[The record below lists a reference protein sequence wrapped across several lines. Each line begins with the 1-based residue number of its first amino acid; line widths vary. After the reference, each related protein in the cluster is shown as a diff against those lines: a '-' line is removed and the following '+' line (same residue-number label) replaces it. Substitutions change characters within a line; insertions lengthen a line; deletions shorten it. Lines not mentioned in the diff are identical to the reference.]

1 MPKTISQIT
10 PDERSTYHLR
20 AMVEQRKAAAAGEAS
35 VRWGEAGRVARQAA
49 MVLKQQFTA
58 RRVVLFGSVTRVERF
73 TPWSDIDLA
82 VWGVPPE
89 RFYAAVAAVT
99 SLSAEIGV
107 DLVDSERCGATLLAA
122 IERDG
127 VEL

>member
-1 MPKTISQIT
+1 
-10 PDERSTYHLR
+10 
-20 AMVEQRKAAAAGEAS
+20 MVEQRKASAGGEAN
-35 VRWGEAGRVARQAA
+35 VRWGEAQRIARQAA
-49 MVLKQQFTA
+49 MVLKQQFAA
-58 RRVVLFGSVTRVERF
+58 RRVVLFGSVARVDRF

-99 SLSAEIGV
+99 RLGAEIGV
-107 DLVDSERCGATLLAA
+107 DLVDSERCGATLHTA